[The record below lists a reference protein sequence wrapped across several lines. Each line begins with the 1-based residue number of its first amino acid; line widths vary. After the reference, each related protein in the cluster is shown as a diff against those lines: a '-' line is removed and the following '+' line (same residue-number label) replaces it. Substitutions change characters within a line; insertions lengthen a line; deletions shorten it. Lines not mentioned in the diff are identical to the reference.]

1 MSSSAVPIYQS
12 FNTSHLPPTPA
23 CSSIEKAQVRDLST
37 VQGSSSH
44 YGSLSTTSA
53 PYFETLKEAR
63 PATPSQ
69 TTISSN
75 NHDESLYLLWTQALL
90 RERGFTDEKKE
101 DEDEDETKD
110 DDDSSVSD
118 MSSVSSEEEEED
130 KINIDHYIA
139 EKRKLFSPA
148 PSSLHAYSHRASMVS
163 HYSSVA
169 SQSPALTTT
178 AMVGEEDTPMIES
191 SPRSIISSF
200 FRTCFSSCL

>member
-101 DEDEDETKD
+101 DEEEEDETKE

-118 MSSVSSEEEEED
+118 MSSVSSEEED

-178 AMVGEEDTPMIES
+178 ALVGEEGT